1 MRGVLHDANRAIR
14 PRRNGAEGVS
24 EPQFKGHL
32 VPEIERIHQKA
43 VELER
48 AHIATLNDGESFC
61 VKFVMVKGALRI
73 ILEPKRIEIS

>member
-1 MRGVLHDANRAIR
+1 MTRGPQDPVYF
-14 PRRNGAEGVS
+14 GAL
-24 EPQFKGHL
+24 KGHL

-43 VELER
+43 IELER

-73 ILEPKRIEIS
+73 ILEPKRIEIA